1 MYVCMS
7 GVYVWDV
14 CVCGCGSMCVWVC
27 GCGCGCVGVCVCMW
41 VSMCMG
47 DGGCSRTEKVVINVK
62 QFVKDRSV
70 IANEVAE
77 YLDIS

>member
-1 MYVCMS
+1 V
-7 GVYVWDV
+7 DV
-14 CVCGCGSMCVWVC
+14 GLCVCGCVDVGVGVWVC
-27 GCGCGCVGVCVCMW
+27 VCVCMW
-41 VSMCMG
+41 VSMCLG